1 MIINLSKY
9 DHTKITSLSFMQESM
24 VAMIENKNFNAYLKD
39 ITGYRKTEMK
49 GMLTRERIDQLR
61 KYYDLDTS
69 VMRAREEVLSLID
82 TIPAFKGCSTEKV
95 FDKLVMYGQYH
106 VKVRGEGIDVKE
118 FLLIYDRSSSFEK
131 EQKETNPNP
140 NPNPNPRIEQVD

>member
-1 MIINLSKY
+1 
-9 DHTKITSLSFMQESM
+9 M

-61 KYYDLDTS
+61 KYYDLDIS

-95 FDKLVMYGQYH
+95 FDKLVMYGQHH
-106 VKVRGEGIDVKE
+106 VKVRGEGINVK
-118 FLLIYDRSSSFEK
+118 LLLYYDQPSSFE
-131 EQKETNPNP
+131 EERQETNPNP
-140 NPNPNPRIEQVD
+140 NPNPNPNAPSKSKIPPRIEEVD